1 MYSCAEELLNP
12 TFFNQTDQSLSEK
25 MATLLPACYIVGDL
39 SQCSFAAHYQFG
51 YLHSLFFNII
61 SSNNTN
67 FNSFV
72 SAPPIFIKRPHPV
85 QTLKGSDIRLEC
97 ELQGTPPFQIS
108 WYKDKR
114 EIRSSKKY
122 KIMSENYLASIHIL
136 SVDTADVGEYHC
148 KAVNDVGSDSC
159 IGSVTLRGLYKDC

>member
-1 MYSCAEELLNP
+1 MLC
-12 TFFNQTDQSLSEK
+12 
-25 MATLLPACYIVGDL
+25 
-39 SQCSFAAHYQFG
+39 
-51 YLHSLFFNII
+51 
-61 SSNNTN
+61 SNNTN

-72 SAPPIFIKRPHPV
+72 SAPPAFTKKPHPV
-85 QTLKGSDIRLEC
+85 QTLKGSDVHLEC

-122 KIMSENYLASIHIL
+122 KVMSENYLASIHIL
-136 SVDTADVGEYHC
+136 NVDTADVGEYHC

-159 IGSVTLRGLYKDC
+159 IGSVTLRGLYTDCHLLGMSLFLLLFSYFPFLNCDFLHSSLK

>member
-1 MYSCAEELLNP
+1 MYYSYMN
-12 TFFNQTDQSLSEK
+12 SLSS
-25 MATLLPACYIVGDL
+25 LI
-39 SQCSFAAHYQFG
+39 SFAQITQT
-51 YLHSLFFNII
+51 LTPPFF
-61 SSNNTN
+61 
-67 FNSFV
+67 F
-72 SAPPIFIKRPHPV
+72 SAPPIFTKKPHPV
-85 QTLKGSDIRLEC
+85 QTLKGSDIHLEC

-159 IGSVTLRGLYKDC
+159 IGSVTLRGLYKDWHLLGISLFLSFSTYFSAPGVFFFLLLNIFS

>member
-1 MYSCAEELLNP
+1 VWI
-12 TFFNQTDQSLSEK
+12 
-25 MATLLPACYIVGDL
+25 LPL
-39 SQCSFAAHYQFG
+39 FSF
-51 YLHSLFFNII
+51 LFFFFF
-61 SSNNTN
+61 S
-67 FNSFV
+67 
-72 SAPPIFIKRPHPV
+72 SAPPIFTKKPHPV
-85 QTLKGSDIRLEC
+85 QTLKGSDIHLEC

-122 KIMSENYLASIHIL
+122 KIMSENYLTSIHIL

-159 IGSVTLRGLYKDC
+159 IGSVTLRGLYEDWHLLGISLFLWHNIVAYEKDLNESSSMCLTINLSIFSGGIGADC